1 MPAPA
6 FLLPSHPLDPRRI
19 DPQFV
24 REARLLRDLG
34 GEHHLVDHDA
44 LLAGDARAAVDR
56 VPAGRGPFW
65 YRGWMLPS
73 DRYAA
78 FAAALAE
85 RGGHLLTS
93 PPGYASA
100 HELPGWYGV
109 FEGATPQSVWL
120 PLAGAGSGSGDRG
133 GAGDGSGGEDGSG
146 GDGAGIAPPGPER
159 LAAAVAGLG
168 GRGPAI
174 VKDYV
179 KSRKEEW
186 GEACFVPELADLP
199 AVARVVARFVERQGS
214 YLAGGVVL
222 RRFEEFTRVLWDAT
236 DAPSGG
242 SGPDRS
248 QDPGL
253 PDDGRGGRRR
263 AVESRVW
270 WLDGEP
276 VLVGP
281 HPDLP
286 GSPSAPDLSGVRA
299 PVRTLGCR
307 FVTTDLA
314 ERADGSGW
322 RVVEVG
328 DGQVS
333 ELPRGI
339 DPSRLLIALL
349 AA

>member
-6 FLLPSHPLDPRRI
+6 FLLPSHPLDPRRV
-19 DPQFV
+19 DPQFAW
-24 REARLLRDLG
+24 EARLLRDLG

-44 LLAGDARAAVDR
+44 LLAGDARAAVHR

-73 DRYAA
+73 PRYAD

-85 RGGHLLTS
+85 RGGQLLTS

-100 HELPGWYGV
+100 HELPGWYEV

-120 PLAGAGSGSGDRG
+120 PMPDAGAGAEAGTGTG
-133 GAGDGSGGEDGSG
+133 TVGA
-146 GDGAGIAPPGPER
+146 ER
-159 LAAAVAGLG
+159 LAPAVARLG
-168 GRGPAI
+168 GQGPAI

-179 KSRKEEW
+179 KSRKDEW
-186 GEACFVPELADLP
+186 DEACYIPELADLP
-199 AVARVVARFVERQGS
+199 AVERVVARFVELQAEH
-214 YLAGGVVL
+214 LAGGVVL
-222 RRFEEFTRVLWDAT
+222 RRFEEFTRVGWDARGAASPT
-236 DAPSGG
+236 GGG
-242 SGPDRS
+242 SEGAADGDR
-248 QDPGL
+248 DA
-253 PDDGRGGRRR
+253 DRDGRRR
-263 AVESRVW
+263 AVEARAW

-286 GSPSAPDLSGVRA
+286 GCPASPDLSVVRPLVRA
-299 PVRTLGCR
+299 LGCR

-339 DPSRLLIALL
+339 DPSGLLIALL

>member
-6 FLLPSHPLDPRRI
+6 FLLPSHPLDPRRV
-19 DPQFV
+19 DPQFAW
-24 REARLLRDLG
+24 EARLLRDLG

-44 LLAGDARAAVDR
+44 LLAGDAHPAVR
-56 VPAGRGPFW
+56 GVPAGRGPFW

-73 DRYAA
+73 HRYAE

-85 RGGHLLTS
+85 RGGQLLTS

-100 HELPGWYGV
+100 HELPGWYEV

-120 PLAGAGSGSGDRG
+120 PAAGTEPFG
-133 GAGDGSGGEDGSG
+133 GA
-146 GDGAGIAPPGPER
+146 R
-159 LAAAVAGLG
+159 LAAAVARLG

-179 KSRKEEW
+179 KSRKHEW
-186 GEACFVPELADLP
+186 DEACFIPELADLP
-199 AVARVVARFVERQGS
+199 AVERVVARFVELQAEH
-214 YLAGGVVL
+214 LAGGVVL
-222 RRFEEFTRVLWDAT
+222 RRFEEFTRVGWETRA
-236 DAPSGG
+236 APSGD
-242 SGPDRS
+242 GPDGASGGGPGADRDTDRS
-248 QDPGL
+248 AA
-253 PDDGRGGRRR
+253 RGAARHAGDGRRR
-263 AVESRVW
+263 AVEARVW

-286 GSPSAPDLSGVRA
+286 GCPAAPDLSVVRPLVRA
-299 PVRTLGCR
+299 LGCR

-339 DPSRLLIALL
+339 DPSGLLIALL

>member
-6 FLLPSHPLDPRRI
+6 FLLPSHPLDPRRV
-19 DPQFV
+19 DPQFAW
-24 REARLLRDLG
+24 EARLLRDLG

-44 LLAGDARAAVDR
+44 LLAGDAHPAVR
-56 VPAGRGPFW
+56 GVPAGRGPFW

-73 DRYAA
+73 HRYAE

-100 HELPGWYGV
+100 HELPGWYEV

-120 PLAGAGSGSGDRG
+120 PAAGTEPF
-133 GAGDGSGGEDGSG
+133 GA
-146 GDGAGIAPPGPER
+146 AR
-159 LAAAVAGLG
+159 LAPAVARLG

-179 KSRKEEW
+179 KSRKHEW
-186 GEACFVPELADLP
+186 DEACFIPELADLP
-199 AVARVVARFVERQGS
+199 AVERVVARFVELQAEH
-214 YLAGGVVL
+214 LAGGVVL
-222 RRFEEFTRVLWDAT
+222 RRFEEFTRVGWDTRTAPPGDGSD
-236 DAPSGG
+236 DAPGG
-242 SGPDRS
+242 GPDTDRAA
-248 QDPGL
+248 
-253 PDDGRGGRRR
+253 GRGAARHAADGRRR
-263 AVESRVW
+263 AVEARVW

-286 GSPSAPDLSGVRA
+286 GCPAAPDLSVVRPLVRA
-299 PVRTLGCR
+299 LGCR

-339 DPSRLLIALL
+339 DPSGLLIALL

>member
-6 FLLPSHPLDPRRI
+6 FLLPAHPLDPRRV
-19 DPQFV
+19 DPQFAW
-24 REARLLRDLG
+24 EARLLRDLG

-44 LLAGDARAAVDR
+44 LLAGDAHGAVR
-56 VPAGRGPFW
+56 LVPAGRGPFW

-73 DRYAA
+73 PRYAD
-78 FAAALAE
+78 FAAALSE
-85 RGGHLLTS
+85 RGGQLLTS

-100 HELPGWYGV
+100 HELPGWYEV

-120 PLAGAGSGSGDRG
+120 PLAGAGGEA
-133 GAGDGSGGEDGSG
+133 GAGAEP
-146 GDGAGIAPPGPER
+146 GAGIEPPGAER
-159 LAAAVAGLG
+159 LAAAVARLG
-168 GRGPAI
+168 GQGPAI

-179 KSRKEEW
+179 KSRKHEW
-186 GEACFVPELADLP
+186 DEACYIPELADLP
-199 AVARVVARFVERQGS
+199 AVGRVVARFVELQAEH
-214 YLAGGVVL
+214 LAGGVVL
-222 RRFEEFTRVLWDAT
+222 RRFEEFTRVVWDTPGTPA
-236 DAPSGG
+236 GG
-242 SGPDRS
+242 SGGDSEPPAGGRDTRPD
-248 QDPGL
+248 
-253 PDDGRGGRRR
+253 GRRR
-263 AVESRVW
+263 AVEARVW

-286 GSPSAPDLSGVRA
+286 GCPAAPDLSVVRPLVRA
-299 PVRTLGCR
+299 LGCR

-339 DPSRLLIALL
+339 DPSGLLIALL

>member
-6 FLLPSHPLDPRRI
+6 FLLPSHPLDPRRV

-34 GEHHLVDHDA
+34 GEHHFVDHDA

-56 VPAGRGPFW
+56 VPAGLGAFW

-73 DRYAA
+73 ARYAG

-85 RGGHLLTS
+85 RGGQLLTS

-109 FEGATPQSVWL
+109 FEGATPPSVWL
-120 PLAGAGSGSGDRG
+120 PL
-133 GAGDGSGGEDGSG
+133 G
-146 GDGAGIAPPGPER
+146 GDGVAAGAADDGRGAGQEPPGAER
-159 LAAAVAGLG
+159 LAAAVARLG
-168 GRGPAI
+168 GQGPAI

-179 KSRKEEW
+179 KSRKHEW
-186 GEACFVPELADLP
+186 DEACYIPELADLP
-199 AVARVVARFVERQGS
+199 NVARVVARFVELQGE

-222 RRFEEFTRVLWDAT
+222 RRYEEFARVAWDAGDGT
-236 DAPSGG
+236 SGG
-242 SGPDRS
+242 DGDGP
-248 QDPGL
+248 
-253 PDDGRGGRRR
+253 RR
-263 AVESRVW
+263 AVEARVW

-281 HPDLP
+281 HPDMP
-286 GSPSAPDLSGVRA
+286 GSPAVPDLSVVRPLVRA
-299 PVRTLGCR
+299 LGCR

-339 DPSRLLIALL
+339 DASALLVSLL

>member
-6 FLLPSHPLDPRRI
+6 FLLPAHPLDPRRV
-19 DPQFV
+19 DPQFAW
-24 REARLLRDLG
+24 EARLLRDLG
-34 GEHHLVDHDA
+34 GEQYLVDHDA
-44 LLAGDARAAVDR
+44 LLAGDAHAAVR
-56 VPAGRGPFW
+56 LVPAGRGPLW

-73 DRYAA
+73 RRYAE
-78 FAAALAE
+78 FAAALSE
-85 RGGHLLTS
+85 RGGQLLTS

-100 HELPGWYGV
+100 HELPGWYEV
-109 FEGATPQSVWL
+109 FEGATPQSAWL
-120 PLAGAGSGSGDRG
+120 PLAGAGG
-133 GAGDGSGGEDGSG
+133 GGGVE
-146 GDGAGIAPPGPER
+146 PPGAER
-159 LAAAVAGLG
+159 LAPAVARLG
-168 GRGPAI
+168 GQGPAI

-179 KSRKEEW
+179 KSRKHEW
-186 GEACFVPELADLP
+186 DEACYIPELADLP
-199 AVARVVARFVERQGS
+199 AVERVVARFVELQAEH
-214 YLAGGVVL
+214 LAGGVVL
-222 RRFEEFTRVLWDAT
+222 RRFEEYTRVEWDT
-236 DAPSGG
+236 RGAPSGG
-242 SGPDRS
+242 GSGDGDGGGS
-248 QDPGL
+248 GDG
-253 PDDGRGGRRR
+253 DGRGSGSGDASGGRREAGRDGRRR
-263 AVESRVW
+263 AVEARVW

-286 GSPSAPDLSGVRA
+286 GCPAAPDLSVVRPLVRA
-299 PVRTLGCR
+299 LGCR

-339 DPSRLLIALL
+339 DPSGLLIALL

>member
-6 FLLPSHPLDPRRI
+6 FLLPAHPLDPRRV
-19 DPQFV
+19 DPQFAW
-24 REARLLRDLG
+24 EARLLRDLG

-44 LLAGDARAAVDR
+44 LLAGAAHTAVR
-56 VPAGRGPFW
+56 GVPAGRGPFW

-73 DRYAA
+73 HRYAE

-85 RGGHLLTS
+85 RGGQLLTS

-100 HELPGWYGV
+100 HELPGWYEV

-120 PLAGAGSGSGDRG
+120 PLAGAGAEA
-133 GAGDGSGGEDGSG
+133 GAGVEVG
-146 GDGAGIAPPGPER
+146 PPSAER
-159 LAAAVAGLG
+159 LAAAVARLG
-168 GRGPAI
+168 GRGPAM

-179 KSRKEEW
+179 KSRKHEW
-186 GEACFVPELADLP
+186 DEACYIPELADLP
-199 AVARVVARFVERQGS
+199 AVERVVARFVELQAEH
-214 YLAGGVVL
+214 LAGGVVL
-222 RRFEEFTRVLWDAT
+222 RRFEEFTRVVWDT
-236 DAPSGG
+236 HGGPSDGGSSG
-242 SGPDRS
+242 SGPS
-248 QDPGL
+248 
-253 PDDGRGGRRR
+253 DGGSSGGGPEGASDGRRR
-263 AVESRVW
+263 AVEARVW

-286 GSPSAPDLSGVRA
+286 GCPAAPDLSVVRPLVRA
-299 PVRTLGCR
+299 LGCR

-339 DPSRLLIALL
+339 DPSALLIALL

>member
-93 PPGYASA
+93 PPGYAAA

-120 PLAGAGSGSGDRG
+120 PLAGTGSRGGGGGEGGGDADEGS
-133 GAGDGSGGEDGSG
+133 GAGDGSSG
-146 GDGAGIAPPGPER
+146 GGGAGIAPPRPER
-159 LAAAVAGLG
+159 LAAAVAELG

-179 KSRKEEW
+179 KSRKDEW

-199 AVARVVARFVERQGS
+199 AVARVVARFVELQGP

-222 RRFEEFTRVLWDAT
+222 RRFEEFTRVVWDAEGT
-236 DAPSGG
+236 PSGT
-242 SGPDRS
+242 
-248 QDPGL
+248 PGL

-286 GSPSAPDLSGVRA
+286 GCPSAPDLSGVRP

>member
-6 FLLPSHPLDPRRI
+6 FLLPAHPLDPRRI
-19 DPQFV
+19 DPQFAW
-24 REARLLRDLG
+24 EARLLRDLG

-44 LLAGDARAAVDR
+44 LLAGDAQVAVR
-56 VPAGRGPFW
+56 GVPAGRGAFW

-73 DRYAA
+73 HRYAE
-78 FAAALAE
+78 FAAALSE
-85 RGGHLLTS
+85 RGGLLLTT

-100 HELPGWYGV
+100 HELPGWYEV
-109 FEGATPQSVWL
+109 FEGATPPSVWL
-120 PLAGAGSGSGDRG
+120 PLAGAGGVGV
-133 GAGDGSGGEDGSG
+133 E
-146 GDGAGIAPPGPER
+146 PPGAER
-159 LAAAVAGLG
+159 LAPAVARLG

-179 KSRKEEW
+179 KSRKHEW
-186 GEACFVPELADLP
+186 AEACYIPELADLS
-199 AVARVVARFVERQGS
+199 AVERVVARFVELQAEH
-214 YLAGGVVL
+214 LAGGVVL
-222 RRFEEFTRVLWDAT
+222 RRFEEFTRVGWDT
-236 DAPSGG
+236 RGGPSGDG
-242 SGPDRS
+242 SDGTDGTDGTDSSGDPD
-248 QDPGL
+248 GA
-253 PDDGRGGRRR
+253 DGVPGGRRR
-263 AVESRVW
+263 AVEARVW

-286 GSPSAPDLSGVRA
+286 GCPAAPDLSLVRPLVRA
-299 PVRTLGCR
+299 LGCR

-339 DPSRLLIALL
+339 DPSALLIALL

>member
-6 FLLPSHPLDPRRI
+6 FLLPYHPLDPRRI
-19 DPQFV
+19 DPQFAW
-24 REARLLRDLG
+24 EARLLRDLG

-56 VPAGRGPFW
+56 VPPGRGPFW

-73 DRYAA
+73 ARYAD
-78 FAAALAE
+78 FASALAE
-85 RGGHLLTS
+85 RGGQLLTS

-120 PLAGAGSGSGDRG
+120 PLAGAGSAA
-133 GAGDGSGGEDGSG
+133 GAGA
-146 GDGAGIAPPGPER
+146 GAGRRAEPPGAER
-159 LAAAVAGLG
+159 LAPAVAQLG
-168 GRGPAI
+168 GQGAAI

-179 KSRKEEW
+179 KSRKDEW
-186 GEACFVPELADLP
+186 DEACFVPELADLS
-199 AVARVVARFVERQGS
+199 AVARVVARFVELQGE
-214 YLAGGVVL
+214 YLTGGVVL
-222 RRFEEFTRVLWDAT
+222 RRFEEFTRVGWDADGGLPADGT
-236 DAPSGG
+236 RADGVRADGPTG
-242 SGPDRS
+242 SG
-248 QDPGL
+248 QE
-253 PDDGRGGRRR
+253 GRRR
-263 AVESRVW
+263 AVEARVW
-270 WLDGEP
+270 WLDGDP

-286 GSPSAPDLSGVRA
+286 GGPAAPDLSVVRPLVRA
-299 PVRTLGCR
+299 LGCR

-339 DPSRLLIALL
+339 DPSGLLIALL

>member
-6 FLLPSHPLDPRRI
+6 FLLPSHPLDPRRV

-73 DRYAA
+73 DSYAT

-85 RGGHLLTS
+85 RGGQLLTS

-100 HELPGWYGV
+100 HELPGWYEV

-120 PLAGAGSGSGDRG
+120 PLAGAGHGDSSGD
-133 GAGDGSGGEDGSG
+133 
-146 GDGAGIAPPGPER
+146 GIAPPGAE
-159 LAAAVAGLG
+159 LLTSAVDRLG

-179 KSRKEEW
+179 KSRKHEW
-186 GEACFVPELADLP
+186 DEACYIPELADLS
-199 AVARVVARFVERQGS
+199 AVARVVARFVELQGE

-222 RRFEEFTRVLWDAT
+222 RRFEEFTRVAWDTEDASSGGGSGA
-236 DAPSGG
+236 APSGG
-242 SGPDRS
+242 APGRGVPDGER
-248 QDPGL
+248 
-253 PDDGRGGRRR
+253 DGRRRR
-263 AVESRVW
+263 AVEARVW

-286 GSPSAPDLSGVRA
+286 GCPAAPDLSVVRPLVRA
-299 PVRTLGCR
+299 LGCR

-333 ELPRGI
+333 ELPRGV
-339 DPSRLLIALL
+339 DPSGLLIALL